1 MYRDECYEKRRIVES
16 AGLPEDTTLPFL
28 TYGFYKPNQLAF
40 STIEK
45 YVYHIEHASLNNWL
59 EHVNGMPVLT
69 NESFD
74 DFKVDAYILEFKYA
88 QQEKAYKTIGYSKNR
103 HIYRWEV
110 MKVNGRKV
118 NILMNNSHR
127 SYPTYTPSWQNYD
140 WRRDPVFLYTLK
152 YLDKHIARLKNESE
166 NKFDMRDFEAF
177 IEIQSLY
184 MVLWAALDRF
194 LTFRYGKSKTRNVK
208 ELSQESFFK
217 ESLSKNYNALSKQ
230 EFFKSSYENENW
242 KNLVFSAED
251 LTPYELNPQKP
262 TCSAMYYYT
271 LRNNVVHAGKMMPE
285 ERNII
290 LNALLGLTEIYR
302 DILRSIAKK

>member
-1 MYRDECYEKRRIVES
+1 
-16 AGLPEDTTLPFL
+16 
-28 TYGFYKPNQLAF
+28 
-40 STIEK
+40 
-45 YVYHIEHASLNNWL
+45 
-59 EHVNGMPVLT
+59 
-69 NESFD
+69 
-74 DFKVDAYILEFKYA
+74 
-88 QQEKAYKTIGYSKNR
+88 
-103 HIYRWEV
+103 

-177 IEIQSLY
+177 IEIHSLY